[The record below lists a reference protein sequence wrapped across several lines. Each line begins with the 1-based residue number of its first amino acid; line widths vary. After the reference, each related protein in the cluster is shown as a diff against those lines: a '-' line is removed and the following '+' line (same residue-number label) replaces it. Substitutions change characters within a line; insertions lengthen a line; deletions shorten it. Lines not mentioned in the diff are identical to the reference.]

1 MDTLAKPPHSAH
13 AISENH
19 LLDDGLDLRA
29 QRVWLILKVVSA
41 TWAFFMVFLYLRDYV
56 PAARFCFSH
65 LCIGTLVQ
73 IYHRRSRKYCQ
84 LMNAYMV
91 SSATGLFLVAT
102 SHIDLEPAI
111 YFFPIAITIASQL
124 FGIRQSTYW
133 FFGTLVHFTIY
144 YTTVY
149 GVSATFNERL
159 EGFLLSLGIAFC
171 VYFCGQQ
178 AEAHY
183 RRKTQSLIDLSESL
197 RKKGKVLHKLATTDS
212 LTSLTNRFQF
222 QNVLADEIQSV
233 ADDKLLLF
241 LIDMDGFKEVN
252 DSMGHASGDAI
263 LVEIGRRLKD
273 RFADRAIVSRLGGDE
288 FCLLFVGKNYVDNA
302 HAIGSE
308 IHEVLTARFV
318 LKELSVSLGA
328 SIGYALFPDD
338 ADNLDELL
346 SFADT
351 AMYQAKRNRSRLAH
365 YQPAMTEELKQTR
378 VLNDRLD
385 EALERNEFHLVFQP
399 QVDIATNKIIGAE
412 ALLRWR
418 HNGDV
423 ISPNRFVP
431 LLELS
436 GKIVDV
442 GDWAAREACRQLSE
456 WKQRGLDIRLAV
468 NISAIQFQEPCFV
481 ENLTT
486 QLEEYQIDPSRLE
499 LEITEGVLVENVD
512 AVTRKLQKVNELGV
526 RISVDDF
533 GTGYSSLSYLKQ
545 FPIDKLKIDRAF
557 VKDIPHADDGVIASS
572 IIALSDALG
581 ITVIAEG
588 VETRAQLDL
597 LSEFGCE
604 QYQGFFF
611 SRPMSAQE
619 FALLLEKE
627 GNVDLALSS
636 S

>member
-1 MDTLAKPPHSAH
+1 
-13 AISENH
+13 
-19 LLDDGLDLRA
+19 
-29 QRVWLILKVVSA
+29 
-41 TWAFFMVFLYLRDYV
+41 
-56 PAARFCFSH
+56 
-65 LCIGTLVQ
+65 
-73 IYHRRSRKYCQ
+73 
-84 LMNAYMV
+84 
-91 SSATGLFLVAT
+91 
-102 SHIDLEPAI
+102 
-111 YFFPIAITIASQL
+111 
-124 FGIRQSTYW
+124 
-133 FFGTLVHFTIY
+133 
-144 YTTVY
+144 
-149 GVSATFNERL
+149 
-159 EGFLLSLGIAFC
+159 
-171 VYFCGQQ
+171 
-178 AEAHY
+178 
-183 RRKTQSLIDLSESL
+183 
-197 RKKGKVLHKLATTDS
+197 
-212 LTSLTNRFQF
+212 
-222 QNVLADEIQSV
+222 
-233 ADDKLLLF
+233 
-241 LIDMDGFKEVN
+241 
-252 DSMGHASGDAI
+252 MGHASGDAI

-302 HAIGSE
+302 QAIGSE